1 MKHPFDQQAVSSAQ
15 LAHHDFDGID
25 YPHFDANGED
35 FNRTNAAIQAAWDS
49 MVSRGLVRHCPETV
63 HVEGWPDVPEHFYI
77 GLPKETP

>member
-35 FNRTNAAIQAAWDS
+35 FDRTNAAIQAAWDS
-49 MVSRGLVRHCPETV
+49 MFARGKMIRDIET
-63 HVEGWPDVPEHFYI
+63 GTFFICKD
-77 GLPKETP
+77 PKEPTP